1 MGLNKRQYTDGQTI
15 ITAANLNEIQD
26 CIIAIEGSYVPKTR
40 TVNSKALSSNITLAA
55 SDVGA
60 VPTSCTVNSKALSS
74 NITLSAADVGAVPTS
89 RKVNNKALS
98 ADITLTAAD
107 VSAVPTT
114 RKVNSKALSSDITL
128 VATDIG
134 YGNSNVGA
142 TLGSLNG
149 AINHKL
155 DVYTTTTSSGTG
167 VPTDAEIISSIALNG
182 EAKGEFVARFDLS
195 NGNTAFTIIWTKI
208 SANYASGLGFGYYEE
223 SGYLLRKYQYSNGT
237 LNTFD
242 IYTSIIALQN
252 GKQNTLTFDSTPT
265 SGSLNPVTSG
275 GVYTALNTPETITLN
290 ASTMTFDSGVSF
302 HNASE
307 NTITR
312 VGKFC
317 VLTYSI
323 KLTYITS
330 SVAKDIANFFPVGWR
345 PTKIYHA
352 VAETGLGDGKAQPI
366 SISYEGYFRT
376 FPVNTG
382 TTYALGSMSYICE

>member
-1 MGLNKRQYTDGQTI
+1 MALVKRVYVDGETI
-15 ITAANLNEIQD
+15 ITAQNLNDIQGEI
-26 CIIAIEGSYVPKTR
+26 ISHANTFVPKTRTINSKALDANITLTASDLGAVPTTR
-40 TVNSKALSSNITLAA
+40 TVNSKALSSNITL
-55 SDVGA
+55 
-60 VPTSCTVNSKALSS
+60 
-74 NITLSAADVGAVPTS
+74 
-89 RKVNNKALS
+89 
-98 ADITLTAAD
+98 TAAD

-114 RKVNSKALSSDITL
+114 RTVNSKALSSDITL
-128 VATDIG
+128 TSGDIG
-134 YGNSNVGA
+134 YNSSTTYTSGSVGKA
-142 TLGSLNG
+142 VSDLNG
-149 AINHKL
+149 ATNHKL

-195 NGNTAFTIIWTKI
+195 NGNTAFTIIWTKL

-290 ASTMTFDSGVSF
+290 ASTMTFPSGVSF
-302 HNASE
+302 HQASE
-307 NTITR
+307 NTITKI
-312 VGKFC
+312 GKIC

-323 KLTYITS
+323 KMTNVTS
-330 SVAKDIANFFPVGWR
+330 TNALNIINFFPTGYKPIHIFR
-345 PTKIYHA
+345 SGG
-352 VAETGLGDGKAQPI
+352 ETGLGDGKLQPI
-366 SISYEGYFRT
+366 LIDYTNSTFRI

-382 TTYALGSMSYICE
+382 TTYAIGSITYICE